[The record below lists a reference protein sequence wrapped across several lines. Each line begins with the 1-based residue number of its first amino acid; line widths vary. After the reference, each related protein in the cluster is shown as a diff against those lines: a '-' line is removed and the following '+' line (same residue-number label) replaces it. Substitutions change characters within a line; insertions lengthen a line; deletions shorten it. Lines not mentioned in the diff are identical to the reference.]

1 MSSKEIEISITV
13 GKEKSKLNTRDF
25 SGNNLTNEPNNMESK
40 FNSRVPSLYGNSNV
54 QLTTSGQ
61 RSNPNKSNA
70 KSLENLR

>member
-40 FNSRVPSLYGNSNV
+40 FNSRVPSLYGNSNG
-54 QLTTSGQ
+54 L
-61 RSNPNKSNA
+61 RSNPNKSTA